1 MSKKQ
6 SNQGKLKVSQWVD
19 EHLPILYGY
28 ALKRVRDPETA
39 EELVQE
45 TFLAALKN
53 FEKFAERSS
62 ERTWLIG
69 ILRHKILDHYRQR
82 SKSPQVDLEEDG
94 KTFFSSSGHWARKP
108 SEWSCDPSAL
118 AENQEFWGV
127 FETCLGH
134 LPQSLSQ
141 AFVLREM
148 EQHKAAKVCESLSIS
163 ESNLWIRLHRA
174 RLRLR
179 ECLENNWFEGAG
191 S

>member
-1 MSKKQ
+1 MSEKQ

-19 EHLPILYGY
+19 THMPILYAY
-28 ALKRVRDPETA
+28 ALKTVRDPETA

-53 FEKFAERSS
+53 VDRFAERSS

-82 SKSPQVDLEEDG
+82 PRSTQVDCDEADPA
-94 KTFFSSSGHWARKP
+94 FFSSGHWSKKP
-108 SEWSCDPSAL
+108 SEWSCDPSTL
-118 AENQEFWGV
+118 AENQEFWAV
-127 FETCLGH
+127 FEQCLGH
-134 LPQSLSQ
+134 LPESLAQ
-141 AFVLREM
+141 AFALREM
-148 EQHKAAKVCESLSIS
+148 EQYKAAAVCESLSIS

-179 ECLENNWFEGAG
+179 ECLENNWFE
-191 S
+191 SELS

>member
-6 SNQGKLKVSQWVD
+6 SKQGKLNVSRWVD

-28 ALKRVRDPETA
+28 ALQRVRDSETA

-53 FEKFAERSS
+53 LERFAERSS

-69 ILRHKILDHYRQR
+69 ILRHKILDYFRQC
-82 SKSPQVDLEEDG
+82 SKSTQAGLEE
-94 KTFFSSSGHWARKP
+94 TSQAFLSSGHWSKKP
-108 SEWSCDPSAL
+108 SEWSCDPSNL

-127 FETCLGH
+127 FEQCLGH
-134 LPQSLSQ
+134 LPDALAQ

-148 EQHKAAKVCESLSIS
+148 EQYKAAVVCESLAIS

-179 ECLENNWFEGAG
+179 ECLENNWFDGEG

>member
-1 MSKKQ
+1 MSKEHAK
-6 SNQGKLKVSQWVD
+6 QGKLNVSQWVD
-19 EHLPILYGY
+19 VHLPILYGY
-28 ALKRVRDPETA
+28 ALQRVRDSETA

-53 FEKFAERSS
+53 IKKFAERSS

-69 ILRHKILDHYRQR
+69 ILRHKIVDYFRQR
-82 SKSPQVDLEEDG
+82 ASPSQPGQNEAEED
-94 KTFFSSSGHWARKP
+94 FFVSGHWSRKP
-108 SEWSCDPSAL
+108 SQWACDPSAL
-118 AENQEFWGV
+118 CETQEFWGV
-127 FETCLGH
+127 FERCLGH
-134 LPQSLSQ
+134 LPDSLAQ

-148 EQHKAAKVCESLSIS
+148 EQCKATVVCESLSIS

-179 ECLENNWFEGAG
+179 ECLENNWFERGT